1 MNSWRTLL
9 GAVVIST
16 CCAGWSQNVSAPEN
30 TQTVSA
36 YLAPVDLIRAAST
49 TELAFV
55 NDTSAKHFFRSVK
68 RTGSGS
74 QTRLYVETHEAIAAM
89 TIAYDDKPLTQQQ
102 MQGEED
108 HLNYLLRDADAR
120 RAKHARENDELD
132 RTRRILKALPDAFLY
147 EYDGTEAGTAE
158 IARPGLK
165 LTRLHFRPNPSY
177 DPPSR
182 VEQILTGM
190 EGTILV
196 DATQHRLALLDAT
209 LVKDVG
215 FGWGFL
221 GHLDKGGSLLLRQIA
236 LDDGT
241 WDLNELRMKFT
252 GKILI
257 FKSLNVNSDEV
268 LDQFKPVPTD
278 ITFAQAVEMLR
289 EEHGKFSA
297 AAPAKTSSPQTHADE
312 R

>member
-16 CCAGWSQNVSAPEN
+16 CCAGWSQNASAPESG
-30 TQTVSA
+30 QTVSA
-36 YLAPVDLIRAAST
+36 YVSPVDLIRAACAN
-49 TELAFV
+49 ELAV
-55 NDTSAKHFFRSVK
+55 ANDNSAKHFFRSVK
-68 RTGSGS
+68 HSASGS

-89 TIAYDDKPLTQQQ
+89 TIAYDDKPLSPQQ

-165 LTRLHFRPNPSY
+165 LTRLHFSPNPSY

-190 EGTILV
+190 EGTILL

-268 LDQFKPVPTD
+268 LDQFKPVPAD

-289 EEHGKFSA
+289 AEQGKLSA
-297 AAPAKTSSPQTHADE
+297 AAPAKTASPQTHADE